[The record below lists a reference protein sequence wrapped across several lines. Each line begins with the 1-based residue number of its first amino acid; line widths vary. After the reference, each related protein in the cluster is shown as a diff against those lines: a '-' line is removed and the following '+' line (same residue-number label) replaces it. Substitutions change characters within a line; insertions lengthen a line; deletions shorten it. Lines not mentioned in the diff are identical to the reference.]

1 MECRDWLGFELRV
14 DQDIV
19 HIWACMECLLVVR
32 SMCGGENRNRLEWME
47 CVES

>member
-19 HIWACMECLLVVR
+19 HIWACMQCLI
-32 SMCGGENRNRLEWME
+32 GEKRVSW
-47 CVES
+47 